1 MINSII
7 ESIAVA
13 LNSEFGSEYTVYTE
27 SIEQGLKEPCFFV
40 LCINTVSRIFFDK
53 RYFKGNQFC
62 IQYFPADKQ
71 RKREE
76 CSMVAERL
84 FSCLEYVL
92 NGSDLIRGT
101 KMNAEIVDGI
111 LNFFVNYDLFVMK
124 PTETTPMEEYS
135 QNIGAKG

>member
-40 LCINTVSRIFFDK
+40 LCINTASRIFFDK
-53 RYFKGNQFC
+53 RYFKENQFC
-62 IQYFPADKQ
+62 IQYFPADKL

-76 CSMVAERL
+76 CNEVNERL

-92 NGSDLIRGT
+92 NGGDLIRGT
-101 KMNAEIVDGI
+101 KMNGEIVDGI
-111 LNFFVNYDLFVMK
+111 LNFFVNYDLFVKK
-124 PTETTPMEEYS
+124 PSEFNPMEEYS